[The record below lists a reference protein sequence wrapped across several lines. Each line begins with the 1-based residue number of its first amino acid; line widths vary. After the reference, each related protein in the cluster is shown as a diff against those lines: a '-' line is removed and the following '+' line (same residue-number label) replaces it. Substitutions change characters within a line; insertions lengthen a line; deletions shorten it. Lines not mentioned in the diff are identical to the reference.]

1 MQCKMRFSFCSHPV
15 DNKRTIKMGCLPLP
29 LPLLETCVI
38 FFTYLQDL
46 LGNPTLVT
54 LQTCLRY
61 PVCCGDNKGVILS
74 RLQPGA
80 VGVANLVRNV

>member
-38 FFTYLQDL
+38 FLTSFAGLAWKSNTCYFADL
-46 LGNPTLVT
+46 SEVPSVLWG
-54 LQTCLRY
+54 
-61 PVCCGDNKGVILS
+61 
-74 RLQPGA
+74 
-80 VGVANLVRNV
+80 